1 MARSVP
7 GSGAVIKPLF
17 NKEFGVSSVVVL
29 ENGSG
34 YDPSD
39 PPQLEVDNCGTPE
52 IPALLYPIIESGKI
66 THVRVLVSG
75 KGYDPLRIN
84 ITANQ
89 DDNKVINTFDVRAI
103 LTSVS
108 VSITTGAFDGD
119 HLILRSNNIPDPGIT
134 GTYPSDFNN
143 NSIYAQNYNHE
154 LVYRGGKDI
163 PKLNNDD
170 KRSEQIGILAN
181 GSPLFS
187 PDAGTDGVPPVGFHY
202 NAVKTN
208 FYDHDT
214 YHGYPTNENLYVFQD
229 ANVVNSFA
237 GGLFNIKSY
246 YNDSSFGGDKS
257 RHPNGHSKILGISY
271 DGYPIYGPYGYT
283 TPLDDQSAIKR
294 IETGYR
300 LRTGVEIDGNRA
312 TINTPTSVTY
322 TVTVANVDGSNRYI
336 INGGG
341 FTDETAPVLL
351 LNRGD
356 TITFNQD
363 DSTNQLHPLLLS
375 DVLGDSV
382 GQAWHATGRTAFDQ
396 DDLYE
401 RGVTYRLNGNVVTY
415 QNYIL
420 GFGTATSRSLEIVI
434 PDFSPANFSYF
445 CYYHSLMGNK
455 SNNLGHT
462 AGTFIEDFIHD
473 SGLGDLDEYNGRYC
487 VTPEYPNGTYSYF
500 MTIDSS
506 DEPEYPYAIGEYYYS
521 DIVRYGDDAPPQNT
535 EVPTGARAEV
545 ILSETNPG
553 TVEYVKMIAGG
564 DGYFGTARADIL
576 GGEGSGASAVPVTQ
590 SISGLSLVAPGRSYI
605 TSPTLFF
612 QGGGGQGAE
621 GVANIDTSGIITDIA
636 IANPGRF
643 YQEPPFVLIT
653 GGGGVGAKASARI
666 FQGEVIGIDV
676 TDPGR
681 GYTSP
686 PNIIFTKLVN
696 VKRKVRTRQSFSS
709 ASFYITA
716 LEKSLNTNDTE
727 VVVQSTDAFPGSGT
741 FLLGRE
747 LIEYTS
753 KNEKKFLGCTR
764 GTNFRYDQRVI
775 VDGIQNVNGISTYE
789 FNVGDRLVRRIE
801 SASNKV
807 AKVYDWNPNTRELFI
822 IFEIDELAFIDAGIP
837 STADRTVAFDAG
849 TQSSTN
855 ALQNPHT
862 IIASIGN
869 NIVLYQLVLTDQA
882 FEDIAENDGAGD
894 GIPDVINTGTD
905 YENQINLDGGIP
917 SSKYGIEETQGGQNT
932 TLFAIGDQVKDA
944 SIPFKFSTIES
955 AGALGDG
962 IEHTSRINLKFSS
975 ADNNSTSFVIGET
988 VTGQNSGIQGTV
1000 EAWDQANRTL
1010 TVINPQPYFTN
1021 NVNLGING
1029 FFYQFSEN
1037 STVVQI
1043 RVIDPGLD
1051 YTGTPTIA
1059 VENSGELQATGT
1071 VTMTGDGDQV
1081 ASITVTSGGYGYEKI
1096 VTAGTL
1102 HPTVTFTNAGGDTT
1116 GNGAVAEVILGGEK
1130 VNGAGGAS
1138 WRIESIEY
1146 DTLIRNE

>member
-1 MARSVP
+1 MARTVP

-34 YDPSD
+34 YDPAD

-89 DDNKVINTFDVRAI
+89 DDNKVINTFDVRTI
-103 LTSVS
+103 LTSVA

-119 HLILRSNNIPDPGIT
+119 RLILRTNNIPDPAIT
-134 GTYPSDFNN
+134 GSFPSAFNN
-143 NSIYAQNYNHE
+143 NNIYASSYNHTI
-154 LVYRGGKDI
+154 VYRGGKDI

-170 KRSEQIGILAN
+170 RRSEQVGILAN

-208 FYDHDT
+208 FYDHDA

-229 ANVVNSFA
+229 SEIIDSFSQ
-237 GGLFNIKSY
+237 GLFNIKSY
-246 YNDSSFGGDKS
+246 FSSSNFNGDKS
-257 RHPNGHSKILGISY
+257 RHTNGHSKVLGISY

-283 TPLDDQSAIKR
+283 TALDDQSAVKR

-300 LRTGVEIDGNRA
+300 LRTGVEVDGNRA
-312 TINTPTSVTY
+312 TINTPASITY
-322 TVTVANVDGSNRYI
+322 TITVQEVNGVNKYI
-336 INGGG
+336 VNGGS
-341 FTDETAPVLL
+341 FTNAVAPVIL

-363 DSTNQLHPLLLS
+363 DTSNQQHPILLS
-375 DVLGDSV
+375 DVLGDSA
-382 GQAWHATGRTAFDQ
+382 GQAWHATGRTPQDK

-401 RGVTYRLNGNVVTY
+401 RGVTYFLNGSAVSY
-415 QNYIL
+415 ADYIT
-420 GFGTATSRSLEIVI
+420 GFGAASTRSLQIVI

-445 CYYHSLMGNK
+445 CYYHPLMGNK
-455 SNNLGHT
+455 TNNLGHT
-462 AGTFIEDFIHD
+462 AGTFIEDYIHD
-473 SGLGDLDEYNGRYC
+473 PNIGDLDEYNGRYC
-487 VTPEYPNGTYSYF
+487 VTPEYPNGTYAYF
-500 MTIDSS
+500 LTIDASG
-506 DEPEYPYAIGEYYYS
+506 DPEYPYCIGEYYYS
-521 DIVRYGDDAPPQNT
+521 SVVRYGDQPPAANL
-535 EVPTGARAEV
+535 EVPQGARAEV
-545 ILSETNPG
+545 ILSESNPG
-553 TVEYVKMIAGG
+553 EVEYVKMIAGG

-576 GGEGSGASAVPVTQ
+576 GGEGSGATAVPVTQ

-605 TSPTLFF
+605 TPPTLFF

-621 GVANIDTSGIITDIA
+621 GVANIDTAGVVTDIS

-643 YQEPPFVLIT
+643 YQEPPYILIT
-653 GGGGVGAKASARI
+653 GGGGVGAKATARI
-666 FQGEVIGIDV
+666 SQGEVVGIDV

-696 VKRKVRTRQSFSS
+696 VKRKVRNRQSFNS
-709 ASFYITA
+709 ASFYVTA
-716 LEKSLNTNDTE
+716 LEKSLNTSEDE

-741 FLLGRE
+741 FILGRE
-747 LIEYTS
+747 IIEYTS
-753 KNEKKFLGCTR
+753 KNAKKFLGCTR

-775 VDGIQNVNGISTYE
+775 VDGIQNVNGVSTYE

-801 SASNKV
+801 NATNKI
-807 AKVYDWNPNTRELFI
+807 AKVYDWNPNTRELFV

-849 TQSSTN
+849 TQSSSN
-855 ALQNPHT
+855 ALQLPHV
-862 IIASIGN
+862 IIDSIGN
-869 NIVLYQLVLTDQA
+869 NIVVYQLILTDKA
-882 FEDIAENDGAGD
+882 FEDNDELDGAGD
-894 GIPDVINTGTD
+894 GIPDVVNTGTD
-905 YENQINLDGGIP
+905 FENQINLDGGIP

-932 TLFAIGDQVKDA
+932 TLFSIGDQVKDA
-944 SIPFKFSTIES
+944 SIPFKFATIES

-962 IEHTSRINLKFSS
+962 VEHTSRIKLKFLNS
-975 ADNNSTSFVIGET
+975 DNNATNFVVGET
-988 VTGQNSGIQGTV
+988 VTGQNSGIQATV
-1000 EAWDQANRTL
+1000 ESWDLANRTL

-1029 FFYQFSEN
+1029 YFYQFSEK

-1051 YTGTPTIA
+1051 YTGIPTIV

-1081 ASITVTSGGYGYEKI
+1081 SSITVTSGGYGYEKTI
-1096 VTAGTL
+1096 TAGTL
-1102 HPTVTFTNAGGDTT
+1102 HPTVTFTNASGDTT

-1130 VNGAGGAS
+1130 VSGAGGAS
-1138 WRIESIEY
+1138 WRIQSIEY
-1146 DTLIRNE
+1146 DTLIRDE